1 MLVWNGFSIDQM
13 NAGAAWCRSLYSVI
27 KHYTSMTKRLHI
39 TKFVLSCHQNPDAYL
54 DNRKKY
60 LLRDNSIRH
69 YLYDDIDG
77 MSLDELEN
85 IHVETIG

>member
-1 MLVWNGFSIDQM
+1 
-13 NAGAAWCRSLYSVI
+13 
-27 KHYTSMTKRLHI
+27 MTKRLHI